1 MTMSLVR
8 RIALLLI
15 GMFLMAL
22 GIASLVCAKIGTTPV
37 SALPLVSGEIF
48 GVSLGVA
55 TFFVNV
61 IFVSLQILLLRK
73 RFRLLSLIQIPLVFL
88 FGVFIDINMHWVG
101 IIYGESYP
109 INLALSVFSNIFLA
123 LGIMGLLAADISMMP
138 AEGLVLAIALTFG
151 GNFGTL
157 KIGFDVT
164 TVILSALLGFL
175 ILGFPVGIREGTL
188 ISAFAVGFLVKKLS
202 PAIRPLLMRF
212 LKVS

>member
-1 MTMSLVR
+1 MTPSIVR
-8 RIALLLI
+8 RIVLLLA

-22 GIASLVCAKIGTTPV
+22 GIASLVSARIGTTPV
-37 SALPLVSGEIF
+37 SALPLVTGEIF

-61 IFVSLQILLLRK
+61 IFVCLQILLLRS

-88 FGVFIDINMHWVG
+88 FGVFIDVNMHWVG
-101 IIYGESYP
+101 IVYGDNYLV
-109 INLALSVFSNIFLA
+109 NLALSVFSNLFLA

-157 KIGFDVT
+157 KITFDVV
-164 TVILSALLGFL
+164 TVILSATLGFL
-175 ILGFPVGIREGTL
+175 ILGAPVGIREGTL
-188 ISAFAVGFLVKKLS
+188 ISAFAVGYLVKKLLPS
-202 PAIRPLLMRF
+202 VRPLLIAF
-212 LKVS
+212 LQKN